1 MVIDAH
7 CHILPPCFGGRHRE
21 LAARDATYAALF
33 PRAGGRVA
41 DAEGLLSAMDAAGVD
56 SAIVMGFGWTDAALA
71 AEVNDYLLD
80 VAAAHPGRLT
90 ALASVNPAW
99 GAAGRDAAARD
110 AGASVNPDW
119 DAVVRDAGA
128 AARDTAAGNPAAGAA
143 VLEAE
148 RCLRRG
154 AAGVGELHAD
164 TQGFDLADYDTM
176 APLMGLLREWR
187 RPLVL
192 HASEPVGHQYPGK
205 GRATPE
211 RLLRLVSNFPDNLI
225 VLAHLGGGLPFY
237 AAMPEVGAALAN
249 AYYDTAALPFLY
261 RPAAVAAAAL
271 TAGSERIMF
280 GSDYPLLAQKRVL
293 AHIGAA
299 GLSADDAASVLG
311 GNAAALLAMGTL
323 PDYLREGLDIALI
336 GLNPSARSVRAGRY
350 FANPRNRF
358 WAALSASG
366 LAGELGSDLGPD
378 DDARLPAAG
387 IGLTDVVKRATASAS
402 GLTAEDYR
410 RDAPLLRDKLLR
422 YSPAIACF
430 HGLTAY
436 RAYLRYGEDVAR
448 PGELALGR
456 QEYRIGNSRVF
467 VLPNPSPANAR
478 YGIGDLAEW
487 YRRLGEWRRE
497 LAA

>member
-56 SAIVMGFGWTDAALA
+56 AAIVMGFGWTDAALA

-99 GAAGRDAAARD
+99 GAADNPARDAAARD
-110 AGASVNPDW
+110 AGRSVNPG
-119 DAVVRDAGA
+119 RDAGA
-128 AARDTAAGNPAAGAA
+128 AARDTAAVNPGRDAA

-154 AAGVGELHAD
+154 AAGIGELHAD
-164 TQGFDLADYDTM
+164 TQGFDLADYATM

-205 GRATPE
+205 GRATPA
-211 RLLRLVSNFPDNLI
+211 RLLRLVCNFPDNLI

-261 RPAAVAAAAL
+261 RPQAVAAAAL

-280 GSDYPLLAQKRVL
+280 GSDYPLLSHKRVL
-293 AHIGAA
+293 GHISAA
-299 GLSADDAASVLG
+299 GLDADDAASVLG

-366 LAGELGSDLGPD
+366 LARRLGADLGPD

-387 IGLTDVVKRATASAS
+387 IGLTDVVKRATAQAS

-410 RDAPLLRDKLLR
+410 RDAPLLRDKLRR

-436 RAYLRYGEDVAR
+436 RAYLRYGEQVVR

-456 QEYRIGNSRVF
+456 QEHTIGNSRVF

-478 YGIGDLAEW
+478 YGIGDLTEW